1 MQGLELPGCQVEP
14 SDDSCMLRQEKE
26 MEKNGIFLTLPEP
39 LNVAMPET
47 NPASSNMTQYPSV
60 WLKPV
65 EFSVPV
71 TKSPDL
77 CSETRTKDAL
87 IC

>member
-1 MQGLELPGCQVEP
+1 
-14 SDDSCMLRQEKE
+14 
-26 MEKNGIFLTLPEP
+26 MEKNGILWTLSEP
-39 LNVAMPET
+39 LNAAMPET
-47 NPASSNMTQYPSV
+47 NPASSNMTQYLSV